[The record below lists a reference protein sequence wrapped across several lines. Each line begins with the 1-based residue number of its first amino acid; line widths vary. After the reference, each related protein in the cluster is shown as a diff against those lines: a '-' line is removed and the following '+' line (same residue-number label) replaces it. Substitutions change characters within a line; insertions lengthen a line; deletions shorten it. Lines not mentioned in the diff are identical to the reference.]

1 MKPNLLA
8 QNAVDFDNIYN
19 QVRGIIG
26 APAMN
31 LPGPGGPATGPDFK
45 TAKLGDIISAFLP
58 YIFVFSGLML
68 FLFLIFGGFQLL
80 ASGGNPESVKSGQG
94 KVTGALIGFII
105 IFVAYWLT
113 EILQIVFG
121 IDILR

>member
-1 MKPNLLA
+1 MKQSLLA
-8 QNAVDFDNIYN
+8 QAVDFDNIAN
-19 QVRGIIG
+19 Q
-26 APAMN
+26 A
-31 LPGPGGPATGPDFK
+31 LPTFKFK
-45 TAKLGDIISAFLP
+45 TASLGQIISALLP
-58 YIFVFSGLML
+58 YIFVFSGLIL

-80 ASGGNPESVKSGQG
+80 LSAGNPESVKSGQG
-94 KVTGALIGFII
+94 KVTGALVGFII

>member
-8 QNAVDFDNIYN
+8 QAVQFP
-19 QVRGIIG
+19 QIIRD
-26 APAMN
+26 AF
-31 LPGPGGPATGPDFK
+31 GPAYVPGRINVTDINL
-45 TAKLGDIISAFLP
+45 KLGGIISAVLP

-105 IFVAYWLT
+105 IFVAYWLV

>member
-8 QNAVDFDNIYN
+8 QIDFN
-19 QVRGIIG
+19 QMINRVFP
-26 APAMN
+26 APRPPSQIN
-31 LPGPGGPATGPDFK
+31 LADPNL
-45 TAKLGDIISAFLP
+45 KLGTVISAFLP
-58 YIFVFSGLML
+58 YIFVFPGLIL
-68 FLFLIFGGFQLL
+68 FLFLIIGGFQLL
-80 ASGGNPESVKSGQG
+80 LSAGNPESVKSGQG
-94 KVTGALIGFII
+94 KITGALIGFII

>member
-8 QNAVDFDNIYN
+8 QAVDFPNIIPN
-19 QVRGIIG
+19 
-26 APAMN
+26 AF
-31 LPGPGGPATGPDFK
+31 PGY
-45 TAKLGDIISAFLP
+45 TAGRIDVTNMSLKLGAIISAILP
-58 YIFVFSGLML
+58 YIFVFSGLIL

-105 IFVAYWLT
+105 IFVAYWLV

-121 IDILR
+121 IDILK

>member
-8 QNAVDFDNIYN
+8 QIDFNQIIN
-19 QVRGIIG
+19 QVFP
-26 APAMN
+26 APGLPSKINPGNIN
-31 LPGPGGPATGPDFK
+31 L
-45 TAKLGDIISAFLP
+45 KLGDIISAFLP

-68 FLFLIFGGFQLL
+68 FLFIIFGGFQLL

-105 IFVAYWLT
+105 IFVAYWLV